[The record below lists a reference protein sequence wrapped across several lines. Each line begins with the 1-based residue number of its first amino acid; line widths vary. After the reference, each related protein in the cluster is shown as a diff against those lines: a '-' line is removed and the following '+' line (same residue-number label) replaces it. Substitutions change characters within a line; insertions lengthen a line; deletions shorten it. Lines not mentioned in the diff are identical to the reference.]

1 MEALGINIG
10 YLIMQILGI
19 IFLTLILRGLLYNP
33 IINALESRK
42 ARIAKGLE
50 DSRQAAIARD
60 NAVADAKKILDEARA
75 ESAKIRSQAVAD
87 AEEQRKGI
95 VATANDEARGVLL
108 RANEEADDRRNQALG
123 GLRGQVASIAM
134 AAANKIV
141 GEELDEKRQHAIIND
156 FFSKVPEGVSGLSG
170 INAVVTSA
178 LPLEKDEM
186 AAAKKAIKADNV
198 DFTVDPNIL
207 GGLIVRVDDQ
217 VFDDSVANQ
226 MGEMRGSLN

>member
-19 IFLTLILRGLLYNP
+19 TFLTLILRGLLYNP

-60 NAVADAKKILDEARA
+60 NAEADAKKILDEARA
-75 ESAKIRSQAVAD
+75 EAAKIRSQAVAD

-95 VATANDEARGVLL
+95 VANANEEARGVLV
-108 RANEEADDRRNQALG
+108 RANSDADDRRNEALG

-141 GEELDEKRQHAIIND
+141 GEELDEKRQRSIIND
-156 FFSKVPEGVSGLSG
+156 FFSKVPAGVSDLSG
-170 INAVVTSA
+170 TNAVVTSA
-178 LPLEKDEM
+178 LPLEDSEKK
-186 AAAKKAIKADNV
+186 AAVKAIKAENV

-226 MGEMRGSLN
+226 MGEMRGVLN